1 MPTLYV
7 SPTGSDS
14 NPGTR
19 AKPLATPEA
28 ARAAA
33 RKLRKPSER
42 VTVYLSGGTYF
53 LAKPLVLKPED
64 SGVTFAALPGETPVI
79 SGGVAISGWREEKV
93 NGKKAWVA
101 DLPEVAKDGWRFREL
116 FVNGARRYRPCL
128 PKNGWRRGA
137 VAPTEWFRVAEQ
149 PDVTPETQYNE
160 GQIRFVV
167 HGGDVR
173 AWRNLGDVEVCHL
186 TLWSESWV
194 HIASVDEATNMVNL
208 ATKTVRRLTD
218 DFGSEGCRYFVENV
232 FEALDEPGEWYLDR
246 PEGKLYY
253 LPKRGE
259 ALPPDDLPGGVQAPA
274 LQRQAPALQAIAP
287 RLKQVVRLEGKPGKP
302 VTDVRFEGI
311 SFAHTHYW
319 LPEDS
324 AGASQAAVTVPG
336 AVYATHAEGCWFV
349 NCEVAHIGN
358 YAIEFD
364 AGCVGNFVSYCHL
377 HDLGAGGVKVMEGSS
392 YTTVADCEIHDGGL
406 NYFSAVGVLVTRSN
420 DNQVVHNH
428 IHHLY
433 YTGVSVG
440 WSWGYE
446 PSSAARNV
454 VELNHIH
461 DIGQGLL
468 SDMGAVYTLG
478 DSPGTRV
485 CSNLVHDIV
494 SYGYGGWGLYTD
506 EGSTGILLAN
516 NIVYNTKC
524 GGFHQHY
531 GKENLLHNNIF
542 AFAQENQINRTRP
555 EEHVSFTFQRNIVV
569 INNGALLGANWEGEG
584 LRVDFNLYWDTRG
597 PVKTMGPA
605 KLRDWLKRGYDRHS
619 LFADPL
625 FVNAAKGD
633 FRLKEGSPACRI
645 GFQAIGLS
653 GVGPRK

>member
-7 SPTGSDS
+7 SPTGNDK

-19 AKPLATPEA
+19 AKPLATLEA
-28 ARAAA
+28 ARDAA
-33 RKLRKPSER
+33 RKLRKPGAPVSI
-42 VTVYLSGGTYF
+42 YLGGGTYF
-53 LAKPLVLKPED
+53 LPKPLVLKPED
-64 SGVTFAALPGETPVI
+64 SGVTYAALPGEKPVI
-79 SGGVAISGWREEKV
+79 SGGVAISDWREEKI
-93 NGKKAWVA
+93 NGKRAWVA
-101 DLPEVAKDGWRFREL
+101 ELPEVARGEWRFREL
-116 FVNGARRYRPCL
+116 FVNGERRYRPCL
-128 PKNGWRRGA
+128 PKNGWRRGDA
-137 VAPTEWFRVAEQ
+137 APTEWFRVAAQ
-149 PDVTPETQYNE
+149 PDVTPETLYHE
-160 GQIRFVV
+160 GQIRFVCEP
-167 HGGDVR
+167 GDVKP
-173 AWRNLGDVEVCHL
+173 WRNLADVEICHL
-186 TLWSESWV
+186 TLWSESWA
-194 HIASVDEATNMVNL
+194 HIATVDEATGMVNL

-218 DFGSEGCRYFVENV
+218 DFGPEGCRYFVENV

-259 ALPPDDLPGGVQAPA
+259 TPGSAEV
-274 LQRQAPALQAIAP
+274 IAP
-287 RLKQVVRLEGKPGKP
+287 RLEQVLRLEGKPGKP
-302 VTDVRFEGI
+302 VRDVRFEGI
-311 SFAHTHYW
+311 SFAHTQYW
-319 LPEDS
+319 LPDDS
-324 AGASQAAVTVPG
+324 SGASQAAVSVPG
-336 AVYATHAEGCWFV
+336 AVYATSAEGCWFV
-349 NCEVAHIGN
+349 DCEVAHIGN

-406 NYFSAVGVLVTRSN
+406 NYFSAVGVLVTKSN

-440 WSWGYE
+440 WSWGYA

-454 VELNHIH
+454 VEFNHIH

-485 CSNLVHDIV
+485 CANLVHDIV

-516 NIVYNTKC
+516 NIAYNTKC

-531 GKENLLHNNIF
+531 GKENVLHNNIF
-542 AFAQENQINRTRP
+542 AFAKENQINRTRP
-555 EEHVSFTFQRNIVV
+555 EEHISFTFQRNIVI
-569 INNGALLGANWEGEG
+569 INNAAILGQNWEGEG
-584 LRVDFNLYWDTRG
+584 FRVDFNLYWDTRG

-605 KLRDWLKRGYDRHS
+605 KLKDWLKRGNDAHS

-633 FRLKEGSPACRI
+633 FRLQEESPAYRI
-645 GFQAIGLS
+645 GFQPIDLT
-653 GVGPRK
+653 GVGPRKR